1 VYVCHCRA
9 VTDTTIRTT
18 IECGA
23 EDVTDV
29 GSMCGAGTNCG
40 GCIAEIEKLCASMR
54 ERLTP
59 TQLAS

>member
-1 VYVCHCRA
+1 MYVCHCRA

-40 GCIAEIEKLCASMR
+40 GCIS
-54 ERLTP
+54 
-59 TQLAS
+59 